1 MGRIVMANKFHN
13 PSNVA
18 LAGKYSL
25 GGEVPAGSRV
35 LYVSGQVGL
44 DAKGK
49 LGASIEKQ
57 CDLAWRNIGQVLKA
71 AGMNYRDI
79 VKINAY
85 VTDPRF
91 MTAYREARG
100 RYLPDAPFPA
110 STLVIV
116 SGLADPGMLVEVEV
130 VAAK

>member
-1 MGRIVMANKFHN
+1 MANKFHN
-13 PSNVA
+13 PKSVA

-25 GGEVPAGSRV
+25 GAEVPANARV
-35 LYVSGQVGL
+35 LFVSGQVGL
-44 DAKGK
+44 DGRGK
-49 LGASIEKQ
+49 LGAGIEKQ
-57 CDLAWRNIGQVLKA
+57 CDLAWKNVGQVLKA
-71 AGMNYRDI
+71 AGMTYRDI

-85 VTDPRF
+85 VTDPRY

-100 RYLPDAPFPA
+100 RYIPKAPFPA

-116 SGLADPGMLVEVEV
+116 SGLADPDMKVEIEV

>member
-1 MGRIVMANKFHN
+1 MANKFHN
-13 PSNVA
+13 PKTVA

-44 DAKGK
+44 DSKGK
-49 LGASIEKQ
+49 LGAGIDKQ

-71 AGMNYRDI
+71 AGMTYRDI

-100 RYLPDAPFPA
+100 RYLPNEPFPA

>member
-1 MGRIVMANKFHN
+1 MANKFHN
-13 PSNVA
+13 PATVA

-25 GGEVPAGSRV
+25 GGEVPAGSRI

-44 DAKGK
+44 DSKGK
-49 LGASIEKQ
+49 LGATAEKQ
-57 CDLAWRNIGQVLKA
+57 CDLAWKNVGQVLKA
-71 AGMNYRDI
+71 AGMTYRDI

-85 VTDPRF
+85 VTDPRY
-91 MTAYREARG
+91 MPAYREARA
-100 RYLPDAPFPA
+100 RYIPDAPFPA

-116 SGLADPGMLVEVEV
+116 SGLAEPAMMVEVEV

>member
-1 MGRIVMANKFHN
+1 MANKFHN
-13 PSNVA
+13 PPNVA

-25 GGEVPAGSRV
+25 GGEVPAGSRL

-44 DAKGK
+44 DSKGK
-49 LGASIEKQ
+49 LGATIEKQ
-57 CDLAWRNIGQVLKA
+57 CELTWKNIGQVLKA
-71 AGMNYRDI
+71 GGMTYRDI

-85 VTDPRF
+85 VTDPRY
-91 MTAYREARG
+91 MPAYREARA
-100 RYLPDAPFPA
+100 RWIPDAPFPA

-116 SGLADPGMLVEVEV
+116 SGLAEPDMKVEVEV

>member
-1 MGRIVMANKFHN
+1 MANKFHN
-13 PSNVA
+13 PPTVA

-49 LGASIEKQ
+49 LGATIEKQ
-57 CDLAWRNIGQVLKA
+57 CELVWKNIGQVLKA
-71 AGMNYRDI
+71 GGMAYRDI

-85 VTDPRF
+85 VTDPRYVP
-91 MTAYREARG
+91 AYRDARAKV
-100 RYLPDAPFPA
+100 LPDAPFPA
-110 STLVIV
+110 STLVVV
-116 SGLADPGMLVEVEV
+116 SGLVDPAMKVEVEV

>member
-1 MGRIVMANKFHN
+1 MANKFHN
-13 PSNVA
+13 PSTVA

-44 DAKGK
+44 DSKGK
-49 LGASIEKQ
+49 LGATAEKQ
-57 CDLAWRNIGQVLKA
+57 CELAWKNIGQVLKA
-71 AGMNYRDI
+71 AGMTYRDI

-85 VTDPRF
+85 VTDPRY
-91 MTAYREARG
+91 MNAYREARA
-100 RYLPDAPFPA
+100 RCLPDAPFPA

-116 SGLADPGMLVEVEV
+116 SGLAEPDMKVEVEV
-130 VAAK
+130 IAAK

>member
-1 MGRIVMANKFHN
+1 MANKFHN
-13 PSNVA
+13 PPNVA

-35 LYVSGQVGL
+35 VFVSGQVGL
-44 DAKGK
+44 DFKGK
-49 LGASIEKQ
+49 LGPTVEKQ
-57 CDLAWRNIGQVLKA
+57 CELAWKNIGQVLKA
-71 AGMNYRDI
+71 AGMAYRDI

-85 VTDPRF
+85 VTDPRY
-91 MTAYREARG
+91 MNAYREARA
-100 RYLPDAPFPA
+100 RCIPEAPFPA

-116 SGLADPGMLVEVEV
+116 SGLAEPDMKVEVEV

>member
-1 MGRIVMANKFHN
+1 MANKFHN
-13 PSNVA
+13 PSTVA

-44 DAKGK
+44 DSKGK
-49 LGASIEKQ
+49 LGATVEKQ
-57 CDLAWRNIGQVLKA
+57 CELAWKNIGQVLKA
-71 AGMNYRDI
+71 GGMTYRDI

-85 VTDPRF
+85 VTDPRY
-91 MTAYREARG
+91 MPTYREARA
-100 RYLPDAPFPA
+100 RCLPDAPFPA

-116 SGLADPGMLVEVEV
+116 SGLAEPDMKVEVEV
-130 VAAK
+130 IAAK

>member
-1 MGRIVMANKFHN
+1 MANKFHN
-13 PSNVA
+13 PASVTVV
-18 LAGKYSL
+18 GKYSL

-44 DAKGK
+44 DGKGK
-49 LGASIEKQ
+49 LAATIEEQ
-57 CDLAWRNIGQVLKA
+57 CDLAWKNIGQVLEA
-71 AGMNYRDI
+71 AGMAYRDI

-85 VTDPRF
+85 ITDPRY
-91 MTAYREARG
+91 MPAYREARAKCI
-100 RYLPDAPFPA
+100 PDAPFPA

-116 SGLADPGMLVEVEV
+116 SGLAEPDMKVEVEV